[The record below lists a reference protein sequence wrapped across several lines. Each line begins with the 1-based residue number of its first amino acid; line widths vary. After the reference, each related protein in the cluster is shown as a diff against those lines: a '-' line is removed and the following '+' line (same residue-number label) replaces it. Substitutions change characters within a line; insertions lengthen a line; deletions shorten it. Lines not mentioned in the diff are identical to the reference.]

1 MTSDNKL
8 VENKDLI
15 QTILDKVD
23 ERNALKAKTIFEWV
37 KGHNDDL
44 GNEEADHLAVS
55 GAQRGLSGKKAAL
68 EAPRNIPDEIFDD
81 DDI

>member
-55 GAQRGLSGKKAAL
+55 GAQRRRHWKLHGISQMKSSTMMIS
-68 EAPRNIPDEIFDD
+68 E
-81 DDI
+81 